1 MKKVIL
7 LLLLIPLVSFGQ
19 VVESIK
25 NIFNNEFSNLSDGPY
40 IFINNDKL
48 IEKTILNGEVSSKVL
63 GINTYDT
70 IYYPEKSTFNKI
82 KKIAAFSDIHGQY
95 DLAIQLLKNNKIID
109 NDLNWIFGKGHLVI
123 VGDVFDRGNKV
134 NEVLWLI
141 YKLEIQAKSKGGRVH
156 FLLGNHEYMI
166 FHKDLR
172 YINEKYNLS
181 SRLLNLEYDE
191 LYSDKTILGRWLR
204 SKPTIIKINENVFTH
219 GGVSEYFIGYGGS
232 DFEEINNIMRK
243 SINRTKEEMKST
255 DFYDIYYGPKS
266 LIWYR
271 GYFKKYGD
279 NLTDTD
285 ISKIL
290 KLLDSKHIVVG
301 HCSDDKV
308 VQLFNN
314 KIFGVDSSIKNGK
327 YGEVLFIE
335 NKQFFFIKNKRFFK
349 GSLNG
354 ELVEFKSK

>member
-1 MKKVIL
+1 MKKIIL
-7 LLLLIPLVSFGQ
+7 ILIIIPLISFGQ
-19 VVESIK
+19 LVENTKDSI
-25 NIFNNEFSNLSDGPY
+25 NNEFSNLSDGPY
-40 IFINNDKL
+40 IFINKDKL
-48 IEKTILNGEVSSKVL
+48 IKKTILKGKVSSKVL

-82 KKIAAFSDIHGQY
+82 RKIAAFSDIHGQY

-109 NDLNWIFGKGHLVI
+109 KDLNWIFGKGHLVI

-204 SKPTIIKINENVFTH
+204 SKSTIIKINENVFTH
-219 GGVSEYFIGYGGS
+219 GGVSEYFIGNGGS
-232 DFEEINNIMRK
+232 DFEEINTIMRK
-243 SINRTKEEMKST
+243 SINRTKQEMKST

-279 NLTDTD
+279 DLTGND

-301 HCSDDKV
+301 HCSDNEV

-327 YGEVLFIE
+327 YGEILFIE
-335 NKQFFFIKNKRFFK
+335 NKQFFFIKNKRFLRA
-349 GSLNG
+349 SLNG
-354 ELVEFKSK
+354 ELVEFKAK